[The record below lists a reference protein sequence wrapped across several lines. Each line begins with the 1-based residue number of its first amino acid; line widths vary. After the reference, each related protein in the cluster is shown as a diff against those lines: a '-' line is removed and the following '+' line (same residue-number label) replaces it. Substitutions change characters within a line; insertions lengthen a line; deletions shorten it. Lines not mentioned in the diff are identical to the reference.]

1 MNGRSSISSNIA
13 SREHPNQS
21 ICSQEKTCS
30 FQARKEK
37 FLTFRSLARL
47 ALSKRTPGG
56 AVEGVTVEPTRCMM
70 HSPQLLRGA
79 KRLRSYNTHGSTT
92 GTNKM
97 PSDILLAKYN
107 RAHAGRMSRSR
118 ANGLSGPEPKSENNA
133 CCPSLPSAWCLEVK
147 EGMTQFTWALSV

>member
-1 MNGRSSISSNIA
+1 MSRPFSIDEWTFFDFLQYSIE
-13 SREHPNQS
+13 RVPNQS

-70 HSPQLLRGA
+70 HSA
-79 KRLRSYNTHGSTT
+79 
-92 GTNKM
+92 
-97 PSDILLAKYN
+97 D
-107 RAHAGRMSRSR
+107 
-118 ANGLSGPEPKSENNA
+118 
-133 CCPSLPSAWCLEVK
+133 C
-147 EGMTQFTWALSV
+147 